1 MRQGPHIAL
10 QHFSIGPAGVAGAHG
25 GRYRGRPQGAR
36 VIVIRKYGNR
46 RLYDTTRSRYVN
58 LDEIAAM
65 IRGGDEV
72 RIEDVETGADLTR
85 EILLQIVLD
94 VLKGGTL
101 FPLGMLRRIIRASG
115 DEPGHA
121 LLRSQLATGLEMLS
135 AQMDRMEALFE
146 PMLRREPA
154 RTPPVPNDPP
164 EAAPVRPTGAPDAA
178 PPAAGDDEIDAL
190 RARLASLEA
199 RLRNP

>member
-1 MRQGPHIAL
+1 M
-10 QHFSIGPAGVAGAHG
+10 
-25 GRYRGRPQGAR
+25 
-36 VIVIRKYGNR
+36 IVIRKYGNR

-154 RTPPVPNDPP
+154 RTPPVPDDPP
-164 EAAPVRPTGAPDAA
+164 EAAPVRPTGVPDAA

-199 RLRNP
+199 RLRKP